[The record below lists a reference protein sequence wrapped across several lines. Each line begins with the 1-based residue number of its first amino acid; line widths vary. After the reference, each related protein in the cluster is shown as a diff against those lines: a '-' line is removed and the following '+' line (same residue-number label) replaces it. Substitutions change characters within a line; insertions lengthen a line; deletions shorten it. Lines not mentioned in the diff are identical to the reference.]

1 MLKKK
6 RIFIGMMAG
15 MGRVNRC
22 LPIALKLRD
31 MGHEVAFTIWG
42 NAGAAMEELGFEAIP
57 IPPIPEPKG
66 QTFDPDFADFHQFLA
81 MMGYADA
88 VYMKNELES
97 RLGVT
102 SAFKPDLVLT
112 DSSLSAA
119 FIARKLGIPLVS
131 IHQSCSL
138 PGGVPFNPEAA
149 ARPIENGAGHASD
162 AFDAG
167 NAVTEALNETL
178 ALHGLEQSDNVLAF
192 LAGDLAIVPSIPEF
206 DPVDPRVLSIPLEYV
221 GPIVWRD
228 DSVAG
233 LPQSWLAEERSM
245 AGKRRVFVYTSRLVE
260 WGVESGGHIF
270 REVVHALGHTSTE
283 ILIATGFNPLEGDQE
298 KIPPNVSFATYVSGV
313 MAAERSDIM
322 IHHGG
327 HGSCMTTLLTGTP
340 SLMIPTWAEREFNA
354 RQLQQIGGGRMIR
367 PYEMTGQRLAEM
379 VDTMLG
385 GGALEQ
391 ARTLRDSIASRN
403 YGGAERAAAL
413 INELL

>member
-1 MLKKK
+1 MKKK

-15 MGRVNRC
+15 MGRINRC
-22 LPIALKLRD
+22 LPIAIKLRD

-42 NAGAAMEELGFEAIP
+42 NAGAAMEKLGFEAIP

-66 QTFDPDFADFHQFLA
+66 QAFDPDFANFHHFLA
-81 MMGYADA
+81 MMGYADP
-88 VYMKNELES
+88 VYMKNELET

-119 FIARKLGIPLVS
+119 FIARKLGVPLVS
-131 IHQSCSL
+131 IHQACSL
-138 PGGVPFNPEAA
+138 PGGMPFTTHAA
-149 ARPIENGAGHASD
+149 ASQVK
-162 AFDAG
+162 FDADEAS
-167 NAVTEALNETL
+167 NTVTAALNETL
-178 ALHGLEQSDNVLAF
+178 VLHGLDQSDNVLTF

-206 DPVDPRVLSIPLEYV
+206 DPVNPQALTVPLEYV

-228 DSVAG
+228 DSTAG
-233 LPQSWLAEERSM
+233 LPPSWLAEERTL

-270 REVVHALGHTSTE
+270 REVINALGHTSTE
-283 ILIATGFNPLEGDQE
+283 ILIATGFNPLEGDQR

-354 RQLQQIGGGRMIR
+354 RQLQNIGGGCMIR
-367 PYEMTGQRLAEM
+367 PDEVTGRWLADIVE
-379 VDTMLG
+379 TMLS
-385 GGALEQ
+385 GGALGQ
-391 ARTLRDSIASRN
+391 GQTLRDSIATRH

-413 INELL
+413 INGLL